1 MSKFEFIQELSEAK
15 LFKNP
20 TKLSDASIG
29 QVADSFFNAILGLQI
44 LRHTDPKAAQ
54 RYAKQSLAYS
64 NLNDWRSSGSDLH
77 NMAHILSNVRRYEN
91 KLSVDRKVTMPQ
103 LQYKQYL
110 KNIAAGKEDLSFDR
124 KFLFNLQRYLGVQSA
139 GLRSARRLI
148 GDWNRALPNEKQLAS
163 TRVYYGL
170 QHDLRNSD
178 MFQPFSRTVK
188 RNKLLAQDAEIPAA
202 VNKGLPLWQK
212 MAIAGVAGYVIGKK
226 LGEL

>member
-1 MSKFEFIQELSEAK
+1 MSFEFVKELSEAK

-20 TKLSDASIG
+20 AKLSNAGIG

-44 LRHTDPKAAQ
+44 LKHTDPKAAQ
-54 RYAKQSLAYS
+54 RYAKQTLVYS

-91 KLSVDRKVTMPQ
+91 KLAIDRVVTLPQ
-103 LQYKQYL
+103 LQFKQYL
-110 KNIAAGKEDLSFDR
+110 KNIALGKEDLNFER
-124 KFLFNLQRYLGVQSA
+124 KFLFNLQRNLGVSSA

-148 GDWNRALPNEKQLAS
+148 VDWNRALPNEKQLAA

-178 MFQPFSRTVK
+178 MFQPFTRTIK
-188 RNKLLAQDAEIPAA
+188 RNKLLAKDAEIPAQ
-202 VNKGLPLWQK
+202 VNKSMPLWQK
-212 MAIAGVAGYVIGKK
+212 MAIAGVAGYAVGYK
-226 LGEL
+226 LATL